1 MSVEFCTC
9 PVVFA
14 VKDEYQIMI
23 PVKSELLMW
32 VEIGGE
38 KYFDE
43 VNGIIRSSKNIHKFT
58 VPMSELDK
66 AKGYDVCYRKVIER
80 KPYRTETEEAVSVHF
95 DFNPVPTDREIKLY
109 HISDTHGNREKPV
122 AAAKFFGNIDLLVLN
137 GDIIDHSG
145 EEKNFMVIYEICSD
159 ITGGSIPCI
168 FSRGNHDLRGV
179 CADKLTDWSPTD
191 NGNTYFTFR
200 LGKIWGLVVDGG
212 EDKIDEHIEYGHT
225 ICCHAFRLRQ
235 TKFIEK
241 ICASKEYEADGIEYK
256 LVIAH
261 NPFTWDDPSPEFNI
275 ERDIYLKW
283 CELVRE
289 NIKPD
294 LMLCGHLHRTEIFE
308 VGGPNDNR
316 GQACPVI
323 IGSDIKRSENG
334 VHFTAAGVTLEGKNA
349 KVVFND
355 NESIKFETNITL

>member
-109 HISDTHGNREKPV
+109 HISDTHGKHR
-122 AAAKFFGNIDLLVLN
+122 AIA
-137 GDIIDHSG
+137 
-145 EEKNFMVIYEICSD
+145 EI
-159 ITGGSIPCI
+159 
-168 FSRGNHDLRGV
+168 
-179 CADKLTDWSPTD
+179 
-191 NGNTYFTFR
+191 
-200 LGKIWGLVVDGG
+200 
-212 EDKIDEHIEYGHT
+212 
-225 ICCHAFRLRQ
+225 
-235 TKFIEK
+235 IEK
-241 ICASKEYEADGIEYK
+241 QRKTCSRSK
-256 LVIAH
+256 
-261 NPFTWDDPSPEFNI
+261 
-275 ERDIYLKW
+275 
-283 CELVRE
+283 
-289 NIKPD
+289 
-294 LMLCGHLHRTEIFE
+294 IF
-308 VGGPNDNR
+308 R
-316 GQACPVI
+316 
-323 IGSDIKRSENG
+323 
-334 VHFTAAGVTLEGKNA
+334 
-349 KVVFND
+349 
-355 NESIKFETNITL
+355 